1 MLRRSALVL
10 LALTPTLP
18 SVHGAE
24 TDLATR
30 DAIASLE
37 ERLTAGLKAR
47 TPAEVAFCARVAE
60 LVRTGRLPAQVVDST
75 YLWAVRRGRKYP
87 FPAFQYALRAKA
99 EKLGVTL

>member
-10 LALTPTLP
+10 LALTLNVP
-18 SVHGAE
+18 SARAAE
-24 TDLATR
+24 NDLATR

-60 LVRTGRLPAQVVDST
+60 LVRTGRLPAQIVDST

>member
-10 LALTPTLP
+10 LALTLNVP
-18 SVHGAE
+18 SARAAE
-24 TDLATR
+24 NDLATR

>member
-10 LALTPTLP
+10 LALTLTLP

-24 TDLATR
+24 NDLAAR

-47 TPAEVAFCARVAE
+47 TPAEVAVCARVAD

>member
-1 MLRRSALVL
+1 MRRRFFLL
-10 LALTPTLP
+10 LAMIAP
-18 SVHGAE
+18 SAAH
-24 TDLATR
+24 ATEPATAR

-60 LVRTGRLPAQVVDST
+60 FVRTGQLPAQVVDST

-99 EKLGVTL
+99 EKLGVRL

>member
-10 LALTPTLP
+10 LALTLNVP
-18 SVHGAE
+18 SARAAE
-24 TDLATR
+24 NDLATR

-75 YLWAVRRGRKYP
+75 YLWAVRRGRKHP